1 MQAALWSLIRK
12 IEGALFGVQ
21 HHGTVSTVSLPCF
34 LSFSLFSPSLCNLF
48 FFFDCVYLFV
58 SLFLFLFI
66 YWTLCILLLSFIF
79 ILTTTVSPLLISLGV
94 RPPSTLQPTTRRRRP
109 KH

>member
-79 ILTTTVSPLLISLGV
+79 ILPLPVLS
-94 RPPSTLQPTTRRRRP
+94 
-109 KH
+109 

>member
-48 FFFDCVYLFV
+48 FFDCVYLFV

-79 ILTTTVSPLLISLGV
+79 ILPLPVLS
-94 RPPSTLQPTTRRRRP
+94 
-109 KH
+109 